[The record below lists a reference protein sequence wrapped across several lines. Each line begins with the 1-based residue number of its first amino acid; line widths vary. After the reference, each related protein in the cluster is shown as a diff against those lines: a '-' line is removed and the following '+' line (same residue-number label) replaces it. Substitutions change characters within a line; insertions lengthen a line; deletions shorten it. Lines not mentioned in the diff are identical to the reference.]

1 MIDWQRI
8 WNEEDSVRRFS
19 PLRAILRIFSLLYGL
34 IVFVRN
40 RLYDR
45 RIFQSVKLSRPV
57 ISVGNITV
65 GGTGKTPC
73 VILLAQMLKRQG
85 FRPAV
90 ISRGYGGSSKEP
102 VNVVCDGKTILLSS
116 KTAGDE
122 PLLIARSLTNIPV
135 ITGPKRELTGQAAID
150 RFGADVLI
158 CDDAFQHRRLHRDID
173 IVLLDG
179 RRPLGNGRLLPRG
192 ELRESPAGLN
202 RASCFILTRAD
213 ETLPPDER
221 IARTARQSGIPVFSA
236 AHRFSEIYSPA
247 TGARLQPREI
257 LDKRMCAFCGIAKP
271 DSFKSL
277 LVEAGAQILSFNPF
291 PDHYVFSRTDIDEL
305 KHQFIALKA
314 DYLVTTEK
322 DAMRLE
328 DYPDF
333 YNLIVVARM
342 EMEIR
347 NVESFENFIAARA
360 TASALRGTP

>member
-1 MIDWQRI
+1 MTDWQRI

-19 PLRAILRIFSLLYGL
+19 PLRAILRVFSWVYGL

-45 RIFQSVKLSRPV
+45 QIFKSAKLSRPV

-65 GGTGKTPC
+65 GGTGKTPF
-73 VILLAQMLKRQG
+73 VLLLAHMLQKQG

-90 ISRGYGGSSKEP
+90 LSRGYGGTSKEP

-122 PLLIARSLTNIPV
+122 PLLIARSLQNVPV
-135 ITGPKRELTGQAAID
+135 LTGPKRELTGQAAID

-179 RRPLGNGRLLPRG
+179 RRPLGNGCLLPRG

-202 RASCFILTRAD
+202 RATCFVLTRTD
-213 ETLPPDER
+213 GTHSPDER
-221 IARTARQSGIPVFSA
+221 ITRTAQQSGIPVFSS
-236 AHRFSEIYSPA
+236 AHRLSEIYSPA
-247 TGARLQPREI
+247 TGSRQTPEEI
-257 LDKRMCAFCGIAKP
+257 RHKKICAFCGIAKP
-271 DSFKSL
+271 DSFHAL
-277 LVEAGAQILSFNPF
+277 LTEAGAQILAFNPF
-291 PDHYVFSRTDIDEL
+291 PDHYVFSRADMDEL
-305 KHQFIALKA
+305 KQQFIDRKA

-322 DAMRLE
+322 DAMRLV
-328 DYPDF
+328 DYPAF
-333 YNLIVVARM
+333 YNMIVVARM
-342 EMEIR
+342 QLEIK
-347 NVESFENFIAARA
+347 NNESFENFIAGRA
-360 TASALRGTP
+360 AAPAAQGMP